1 MRKTISQQP
10 KPKTPAKPK
19 AQLKPETQP
28 KPGTQS
34 KAKPIPKPVP
44 KPLVSFVIPTINQ
57 VDLVVKCLSS
67 LGAGLS
73 LPVHAFE
80 YVVVDD
86 GSPPPLQEKL
96 AKALRPFNGRL
107 LRWKKNTGFAHA
119 VNSGAA
125 VARGRYLC
133 LVNNDLVFPRKP
145 WLAAMLK
152 EIEKP
157 GAGVVGAR
165 LLYPS
170 GRLQHAGIVYLPRA
184 RRFDHEYRHRPGNY
198 PPALETTEVLGVT
211 GALMLVEKGFWNKLG
226 GMDEQFF
233 LSWEDV
239 DFSLRTWAAGRRVLY
254 TGQAYAV
261 HPEGSTRANRK
272 AASWAFWHKMDRET
286 KARFW
291 RKWGGRFFTAG
302 WPDPET
308 GGKPRFS
315 RLQADY
321 WCKVLRG

>member
-1 MRKTISQQP
+1 MRRTVSPQP
-10 KPKTPAKPK
+10 KPKVQSTTNTLSLLKATAIPK
-19 AQLKPETQP
+19 
-28 KPGTQS
+28 
-34 KAKPIPKPVP
+34 PKPVP

-57 VDLVVKCLSS
+57 VDLVVKCLTS
-67 LGAGLS
+67 LTAGLS
-73 LPVHAFE
+73 LPAQAIE
-80 YVVVDD
+80 NVVVDD
-86 GSPPPLQEKL
+86 GSPPPLQEEQ
-96 AKALRPFNGRL
+96 ATALRPFNGRL
-107 LRWKKNTGFAHA
+107 LRQKKNTGFAHA

-125 VARGRYLC
+125 VARGQYLC

-145 WLAAMLK
+145 WLAAMLR

-157 GAGVVGAR
+157 GVGVVGAR

-170 GRLQHAGIVYLPRA
+170 GRLQHASVVYLPRT

-211 GALMLVEKGFWNKLG
+211 GALMLVEKGFWDKLG

-239 DFSLRTWAAGRRVLY
+239 DFSLRAWAAGRRVLY

-261 HPEGSTRANRK
+261 HPEGTTRANRK

-291 RKWGGRFFTAG
+291 RKWGRFFTSG
-302 WPDPET
+302 WPAPEA
-308 GGKPRFS
+308 GGKLRFS
-315 RLQADY
+315 RLQSAH
-321 WCKVLRG
+321 WCKVLRKKK

>member
-1 MRKTISQQP
+1 MSGVKQVSQSTSIKP
-10 KPKTPAKPK
+10 KPKLEPKPK
-19 AQLKPETQP
+19 P
-28 KPGTQS
+28 KPF
-34 KAKPIPKPVP
+34 
-44 KPLVSFVIPTINQ
+44 VSFIIPTINQ
-57 VDLVVKCLSS
+57 VKLVEKCLAS
-67 LGAGLS
+67 LSAGLS
-73 LPVHAFE
+73 LPAHAFE
-80 YVVVDD
+80 FVVVDD

-107 LRWKKNTGFAHA
+107 LRQKKNTGFAHA

-125 VARGRYLC
+125 AARGKYLC

-239 DFSLRTWAAGRRVLY
+239 DFSLRVWAAGRRVIY
-254 TGQAYAV
+254 TGKAFAV
-261 HPEGSTRANRK
+261 HPEGFTRADKK
-272 AASWAFWHKMDRET
+272 AAARVFWAK
-286 KARFW
+286 KAKESKQWFW
-291 RKWGGRFFTAG
+291 RKWRREFSVSG
-302 WPDPET
+302 WPDPGKGAKT
-308 GGKPRFS
+308 GIS
-315 RLQADY
+315 RLQAAH
-321 WCKVLRG
+321 WLKILKKRRV